1 MPLLSYPSETFP
13 GPPSVTLDVPE
24 TWAPVRVAGT
34 LMSCRRIE
42 SDRGFAPNVVVR
54 GFQRSSDFTMREAL
68 AELRAFVGE
77 QQDGTV
83 DTPFEIDLDGTPFLG
98 VNVSWT
104 DEQIGTVVQIH
115 LFTSS
120 RRGRMVDLVQVT
132 GSVGGADAQSSYGEV
147 QQILQTVR
155 TSA

>member
-1 MPLLSYPSETFP
+1 MPQLSYPSETFP

-24 TWAPVRVAGT
+24 AWAPVRVAGT

-42 SDRGFAPNVVVR
+42 GDLGFAPNVVIR
-54 GFQRSSDFTMREAL
+54 GFQRASDFTMREAL
-68 AELRAFVGE
+68 AELRSFVEG

-83 DTPFEIDLDGTPFLG
+83 DTPFEIDLGGTPFLG
-98 VNVSWT
+98 VNVSWS
-104 DEQIGTVVQIH
+104 DREIGTVVQIH
-115 LFTSS
+115 LFSSS

-132 GSVGGADAQSSYGEV
+132 GSVGGSDAQSSYAEV

-155 TSA
+155 IAA